1 MKEADD
7 QSWRI
12 RLLFERVA
20 EGQADEK
27 DLELLCCDDT
37 QSDRRPPLKAH
48 HTHQTSTTTQK
59 LRCKL
64 STTPCANTSQ
74 RTKRTRQLQTPAP
87 NAHLITKITIP
98 TCQRAPCNPLA
109 FTRATIAA
117 RITRDHARNRPPR
130 QTGSP
135 TSVHAASRP
144 PNPASANSH
153 NRPERPVRPTDRRAW
168 ARNGANHCASEPEPR
183 PTINW
188 LAVPTAHLP
197 LRHERRLR
205 PQRHTH
211 SPCRCESL

>member
-1 MKEADD
+1 MIPSPTTDALPSKPTTYT
-7 QSWRI
+7 
-12 RLLFERVA
+12 
-20 EGQADEK
+20 K
-27 DLELLCCDDT
+27 HT
-37 QSDRRPPLKAH
+37 QSQK
-48 HTHQTSTTTQK
+48 K

-64 STTPCANTSQ
+64 YTTPFANTSQ
-74 RTKRTRQLQTPAP
+74 PTKRTRRLQTPAP

-130 QTGSP
+130 QTGNP

-153 NRPERPVRPTDRRAW
+153 NRPERPVRSTDRRAF
-168 ARNGANHCASEPEPR
+168 ACNGASHCASKPDPR

-188 LAVPTAHLP
+188 LAVPTANLP

-211 SPCRCESL
+211 SPCRCESLWCPQRRSFRSLGGAAAARR